1 MYKNPSPLKASPKA
15 IDQQSVNLHYIRAAI
30 EARTGRCLTLK
41 QVRRYLVEEKLLTPA
56 QARKFAKIFTSY
68 GDYYEDYTGYG
79 YSKGSYQP
87 FEEDLDIM
95 LASKDR

>member
-1 MYKNPSPLKASPKA
+1 VYKNPSPLKASPKP

-56 QARKFAKIFTSY
+56 QARKFAKIFTGY
-68 GDYYEDYTGYG
+68 GDYHEDYTGFG
-79 YSKGSYQP
+79 YSKGSYEP
-87 FEEDLDIM
+87 FEAELDIV
-95 LASKDR
+95 LTKQ